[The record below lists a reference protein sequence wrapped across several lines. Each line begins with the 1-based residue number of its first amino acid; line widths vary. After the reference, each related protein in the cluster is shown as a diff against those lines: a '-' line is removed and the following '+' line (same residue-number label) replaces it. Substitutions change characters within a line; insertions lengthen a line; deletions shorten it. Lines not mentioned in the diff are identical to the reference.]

1 MDTQHIRAARQTPK
15 KPRTVLDNAD
25 TKLSQQEG
33 NAPKVIQ
40 TTAILESKLTVGCS
54 LGRASQP
61 FLPNFPFALAPQAAE
76 SNMSRIAGNLV
87 CRTHDRRHCRKTAS
101 REAGYEVGP
110 SYRLRIRALGA
121 GQSPV
126 PVTSSHAVH
135 AKYCKQPPSRSIS
148 NSLSA
153 SLPAEKLTKENH
165 FKNCVPNHCRST
177 TAFVFP
183 LQEN

>member
-1 MDTQHIRAARQTPK
+1 MKEGLRTCGHTTHPRCASNAE

-54 LGRASQP
+54 FGRASQP
-61 FLPNFPFALAPQAAE
+61 FLPNFPSALAPQAAE
-76 SNMSRIAGNLV
+76 SNVSRIAGNLV

-110 SYRLRIRALGA
+110 SYRLRRL
-121 GQSPV
+121 
-126 PVTSSHAVH
+126 
-135 AKYCKQPPSRSIS
+135 
-148 NSLSA
+148 
-153 SLPAEKLTKENH
+153 
-165 FKNCVPNHCRST
+165 
-177 TAFVFP
+177 
-183 LQEN
+183 